1 MTFRLP
7 AHLLALLLSLLLVPS
22 AWAVE
27 LTGQVRGT
35 VTDPDGLEV
44 PGVLVTLTSDSMIG
58 PRQTETDDAGKY
70 RENQLPVGTY
80 TLELA
85 KAGFVTKR
93 LQNLEIK
100 PGGTAVVDVQ
110 MQLKVEGA
118 TIIVEDV
125 KPIVDVEATRTGL
138 TLDAEQLRDLPS
150 SGRDYQSVIA
160 VAPGVVGGGNANIRG
175 GMDDSN
181 QFYVD
186 GVNITDPVTNTF
198 SMNMNYDAIESVEV
212 ITGGMDAEYGRSLGG
227 AVNIVTKSGG
237 NEFEALI
244 SALYSDENF
253 QVYKPLP
260 HEEGAE
266 ELPPYSNQQYAINVG
281 GPVIKD
287 KLWFFAS
294 TQLDVYRSSVQFDN
308 AEVGRPEGADPLTGD
323 EMSEIAPRDWRSYY
337 VFGKLTWQPSA
348 GHRVWAH
355 LQADPTKIRNTI
367 QDPYTLPS
375 GEEVQDQ
382 GGWLGSIGHVWMPS
396 SAMNLETQLYMQRSY
411 IDVYSVLWEDC
422 TKWEET
428 GLRGYRVCADDFGDA
443 WYPYQADG
451 FAYGESA
458 YGYYSKRDR
467 ASLNSALSLY
477 FDFLGEHKVKIG
489 GQAELLR
496 SWDVSPGLS
505 EGIVEYSYTTEPGDL
520 DSYVPTQ
527 RTVYS
532 DDLEV
537 ELITTMFSAY
547 IQDVWRP
554 LDRLTVRPGVRLDAP
569 QFRDDVGNVVIN
581 GATFSPRLGAAFDVF
596 GDRTT
601 SLHAYY
607 GRFTDPGFMF
617 VSSLLVQKSQ
627 SYVTENWSEQSGGWV
642 EGDAAAISDT
652 LLRAD
657 TLTFPRSDELNIG
670 LSRAVNEHVAVDVT
684 WAYEYSRNF
693 WEDDEVNLIWSEDGS
708 EVIGNRNGQNVAIY
722 RMRTSDQLWN
732 RFNSL
737 EFTGKVDYEKWWMLG
752 SYTWSR
758 AYGTASSQV
767 YTYNLD
773 IPEQDLLNE
782 GYLSYDRTHAVK
794 VSSTRRDPT
803 VWQVGPLGVGTM
815 MGVQFDFYSGFPY
828 QKAMFNNYYGGW
840 VNALE
845 PNDGTYRTPA
855 ISETDLRAG
864 LIFDVGST
872 KWTLIGECF
881 NVFNDRTVTSVNT
894 TWGDIDGE
902 GVYLDSDGEPVFGR
916 PLAYNNPRSFRVGLQ
931 GEF

>member
-1 MTFRLP
+1 MSARIPLR
-7 AHLLALLLSLLLVPS
+7 LLAMLLTLLYVPS

-35 VTDPDGLEV
+35 ITDADGLTV
-44 PGVLVTLTSDSMIG
+44 PSVLITLTSDAMIG
-58 PRQTETDDAGKY
+58 PRQDETDAEGEY
-70 RENQLPVGTY
+70 RLTQLPVGTY
-80 TLELA
+80 TMELT

-100 PGGTAVVDVQ
+100 AGGTAVVDVT
-110 MQLKVEGA
+110 MEVKVAGA
-118 TIIVEDV
+118 EIIIEDV

-138 TLDAEQLRDLPS
+138 TLDAAQLRDLPS

-237 NEFEALI
+237 NEFEALV
-244 SALYSDENF
+244 SALYSDEHF

-260 HEEGAE
+260 HEEGD
-266 ELPPYSNQQYAINVG
+266 ELPPYSNQQYALNVG

-294 TQLDVYRSSVQFDN
+294 TQLDVYRSAVLFDN
-308 AEVGRPEGADPLTGD
+308 DEVGRPVGPDPITGD
-323 EMSEIAPRDWRSYY
+323 EMSEVAPRDWKSYY
-337 VFGKLTWQPSA
+337 VFGKLTFQPTPA
-348 GHRVWAH
+348 HRIWGHI
-355 LQADPTKIRNTI
+355 QADPTKIRNTL

-375 GEEVQDQ
+375 GEEIQDQ
-382 GGWLGSIGHVWMPS
+382 GGWLASLGHVWVPS
-396 SAMNLETQLYMQRSY
+396 DVMNVETQLYMQRSY
-411 IDVYSVLWEDC
+411 IDGYSVLWEDC
-422 TKWEET
+422 SKWED
-428 GLRGYRVCADDFGDA
+428 RGGYQVCADDFGDA
-443 WYPYQADG
+443 WYAYQADG
-451 FAYGESA
+451 FSFGESA
-458 YGYYSKRDR
+458 YGYFSKRDR
-467 ASLNSALSLY
+467 ASVNSAASFF
-477 FDFLGEHKVKIG
+477 FDLLGEHKLKVG
-489 GQAELLR
+489 GQAEVLR
-496 SWDVSPGLS
+496 SWDVYPGLS
-505 EGIVEYSYTTEPGDL
+505 EGIVDYAYTTEPGDL
-520 DSYVPTQ
+520 ESYVPAQ
-527 RTVYS
+527 RTLYA
-532 DDLEV
+532 DDQEIL
-537 ELITTMFSAY
+537 LTTTMFSAY
-547 IQDVWRP
+547 VQDVWRP
-554 LDRLTVRPGVRLDAP
+554 LDRLALRPGLRLDAP
-569 QFRDDVGNVVIN
+569 QFRDDVGNVVIS
-581 GATFSPRLGAAFDVF
+581 GATLSPRFGAAFDVF

-601 SLHAYY
+601 SIHAYY

-627 SYVTENWSEQSGGWV
+627 SYVTEEWSDQSGGWV
-642 EGDAAAISDT
+642 EGDAAQISDT
-652 LLRAD
+652 LLRSEN
-657 TLTFPRSDELNIG
+657 LTFPRSDELNVGI
-670 LSRAVNEHVAVDVT
+670 SRAVNEHVALDLT

-693 WEDDEVNLIWSEDGS
+693 WEDDEVNLVWNEDGS

-737 EFTGKVDYEKWWMLG
+737 EFTGKADYDKWWMLA

-773 IPEQDLLNE
+773 IPEQDVLHE

-794 VSSTRRDPT
+794 LSSTRRDPS
-803 VWQVGPLGVGTM
+803 VWEVGPVGVGTM
-815 MGVQFDFYSGFPY
+815 FGLQFDFYSGFPY
-828 QKAMFNNYYGGW
+828 QKMTFNSYYSGW
-840 VNALE
+840 VNVLE

-864 LIFDVGST
+864 LIFDAGPT
-872 KWTLIGECF
+872 KWTLIAECF

-894 TWGDIDGE
+894 TWGDIDGD

-916 PLAYNNPRSFRVGLQ
+916 PLSYNTPRNFRVGLQ